1 MRVLCWHRKEFF
13 VEVDHARHLVEDL
26 VENLLHGQFL
36 RTLAVE
42 RAQQRSVNRVEDSI
56 DLWLDRPLLLCGSL
70 YADAGSKPVH
80 VVSSDPVALAF
91 KFSAVVAKAL
101 SARAAIDHVKD
112 PHFGGAFRLGRPD
125 GPAPVGGLGARDHSL
140 CLGQVGEEGGLSLS
154 TSADN
159 LVFKFREGSVE
170 LCDLDY
176 DKIFKVDMMMADFL
190 SARG

>member
-56 DLWLDRPLLLCGSL
+56 DPWRDRPLLLCGGL
-70 YADAGSKPVH
+70 CDDVGSKPMH
-80 VVSSDPVALAF
+80 VMSSDPITLAF
-91 KFSAVVAKAL
+91 KFSAVVTKAL
-101 SARAAIDHVKD
+101 SARAAIDHFED
-112 PHFGGAFRLGRPD
+112 PHFCGAFRLGRLD

-154 TSADN
+154 TSPDN
-159 LVFKFREGSVE
+159 CFFEFREGSVK
-170 LCDLDY
+170 LFGLDY
-176 DKIFKVDMMMADFL
+176 DKIFKVEMMIAYFL